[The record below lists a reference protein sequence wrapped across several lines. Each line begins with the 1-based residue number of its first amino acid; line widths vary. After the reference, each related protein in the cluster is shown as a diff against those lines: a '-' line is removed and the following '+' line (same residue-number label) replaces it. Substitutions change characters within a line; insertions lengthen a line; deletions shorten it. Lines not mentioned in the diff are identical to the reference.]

1 MPRFHHA
8 HCSLVN
14 LGVTEDFLDG
24 LEGAAEEVLAKL
36 LNMSMGDGG
45 VKVDTLISMEVWV
58 ADERVWRVC
67 LACSQVVQRWQMA
80 QVLEE
85 I

>member
-8 HCSLVN
+8 HCSLVNLGVTEDFLVN

-45 VKVDTLISMEVWV
+45 VKLTCRSQ
-58 ADERVWRVC
+58 WRFG
-67 LACSQVVQRWQMA
+67 WQTRGYGGYA
-80 QVLEE
+80 
-85 I
+85 